1 MFLCILFMENKQALR
16 LLLTSN
22 VISGFAQGISML
34 AIPWYFAGIL
44 GIPSTFGLIYAIV
57 TFGSLFWSLYTG
69 TLIDKYSRKKMF
81 LLTNVAGFVVLGSV
95 ALYGFL
101 IDFIPGA
108 LVGFVFLTTVFIY
121 NMHYPNLYAFAQ
133 EITERKNY
141 GKITSYLEIQGQATS
156 IFSGTL
162 AAVLLNGT
170 TSENFNF
177 MGINL
182 DLPFEIEAWTLQ
194 EIFLLN
200 AITYLISIGVIS
212 MIRYVP
218 VATRH
223 AETGSVLNRIK
234 TGLNFLRQHKLLFLF
249 GTASYTIFVILLV
262 EVHLLLP
269 IYVNNHLEEGADVY
283 ASAEIYYAVGALFAG
298 ISIRWLFRR
307 TNSVMAILVLMLIT
321 TLIMYVCTFTRS
333 ALIFFMVSVVLGIT
347 NAGTRVLR
355 VTYLFEH
362 IPNSIIGRT
371 SSVFNV
377 LNILMRAFFIGL
389 FSLPFFVK
397 SNNIIWAYF
406 IFGTFVLISAI
417 VMASQYKE
425 LVQLKSE
432 TEVVTPA

>member
-1 MFLCILFMENKQALR
+1 MENKQALR

-22 VISGFAQGISML
+22 VVSGFAQGISML

-44 GIPSTFGLIYAIV
+44 GIPETFGLIYGLV
-57 TFGSLFWSLYTG
+57 TLGSLFWSLYTG
-69 TLIDKYSRKKMF
+69 TLIDRYSRKTMF
-81 LLTNVAGFVVLGSV
+81 LLTNVAGGLVLGSV
-95 ALYGFL
+95 ALTGFL
-101 IDFIPGA
+101 LGTVPPVLIG
-108 LVGFVFLTTVFIY
+108 LVFLTTVFIY

-170 TSENFNF
+170 AEGNFNF
-177 MGINL
+177 MGLHI
-182 DLPFEIEAWTLQ
+182 DLPFSIEAWSLQ
-194 EIFLLN
+194 EIFLMD
-200 AITYLISIGVIS
+200 AITYFISIALISFIQYKPI
-212 MIRYVP
+212 
-218 VATRH
+218 
-223 AETGSVLNRIK
+223 AERSPEKGSIINRIK
-234 TGLNFLRQHKLLFLF
+234 SGFNFLLEHKLLFLF
-249 GTASYTIFVILLV
+249 GTASYTIFVLLLV
-262 EVHLLLP
+262 ETHLLLP
-269 IYVNNHLEEGADVY
+269 IYVNNHLGEGADVY

-307 TNSVMAILVLMLIT
+307 YNIISAILILMFITVLISYT
-321 TLIMYVCTFTRS
+321 AAFTRS
-333 ALIFFMVSVVLGIT
+333 AIIFFIVSLILGVT

-389 FSLPFFVK
+389 FSLPFFVE
-397 SNNIIWAYF
+397 SNNVIWAYF
-406 IFGTFVLISAI
+406 IFGTFIALAAI
-417 VMASQYKE
+417 LVGANYKK
-425 LVQLKSE
+425 LVSLKSE
-432 TEVVTPA
+432 TEVVSV

>member
-1 MFLCILFMENKQALR
+1 MENKQALR

-44 GIPSTFGLIYAIV
+44 GVPQMFGFIYALV

-69 TLIDKYSRKKMF
+69 TLIDKYSRKNMF

-101 IDFIPGA
+101 NDFIPGA

-170 TSENFNF
+170 TEGNFNF

-182 DLPFEIEAWTLQ
+182 DLPFTIEAWTLQ
-194 EIFLLN
+194 EIFLMD
-200 AITYLISIGVIS
+200 AITYLVSMGLISL
-212 MIRYVP
+212 IRYKP
-218 VATRH
+218 IAIRTP
-223 AETGSVLNRIK
+223 EKGSVLNRIK
-234 TGLNFLRQHKLLFLF
+234 TGLNYLTNHKLLFLF
-249 GTASYTIFVILLV
+249 GTASYTIFVLLLV
-262 EVHLLLP
+262 ETHLLLP
-269 IYVNNHLEEGADVY
+269 IYVNNHLNEGADVY

-298 ISIRWLFRR
+298 ISIRWLFRS
-307 TNSVMAILVLMLIT
+307 TNSVKAILILMVIT
-321 TLIMYVCTFTRS
+321 TIISYTATFTRS
-333 ALIFFMVSVVLGIT
+333 ALIFFTVSLILGIT

-397 SNNIIWAYF
+397 SNNVIWAYF
-406 IFGTFVLISAI
+406 IFGTFVLIAAI
-417 VMASQYKE
+417 IMGSKYRE

-432 TEVVTPA
+432 TEVVTPS